1 MEIYD
6 QGTQKSQKTKNSGP
20 EEGKPR
26 SFFPHSEMNDW
37 TPLWEKLC
45 FFLLGFFG
53 LDLLSTASVS
63 VIRLTPLAQT
73 DAVAASAVNMF
84 VAYFLLAGAFVLF
97 IFLDGRKT
105 YRRVAVGFTH
115 SADYAYVGIG
125 FLVMIIINY
134 VFSFLYS
141 NFVPFYGANSNQVGV
156 EDYIKALPVLSF
168 FPIVLFA
175 PFCEELTYRIGLVDS
190 IGHKNRWLGIV
201 LASIVFGLIHFDF
214 SAILSYSEGLQ
225 AYEANTIT
233 ADQLLILKEDLLNE
247 FLNLPVYILNGVVL
261 AFVYAKS
268 GDIST
273 SMTLHLSN
281 NLFSYIEII
290 ISLFLPTAA
299 DSTSNASSLLSLF
312 GRMIR

>member
-1 MEIYD
+1 MT
-6 QGTQKSQKTKNSGP
+6 GRPFGKSSAF
-20 EEGKPR
+20 
-26 SFFPHSEMNDW
+26 SSW
-37 TPLWEKLC
+37 
-45 FFLLGFFG
+45 GFFG

-156 EDYIKALPVLSF
+156 E
-168 FPIVLFA
+168 
-175 PFCEELTYRIGLVDS
+175 GLHQ
-190 IGHKNRWLGIV
+190 GP
-201 LASIVFGLIHFDF
+201 AGLI
-214 SAILSYSEGLQ
+214 
-225 AYEANTIT
+225 
-233 ADQLLILKEDLLNE
+233 LLPHRPLR
-247 FLNLPVYILNGVVL
+247 
-261 AFVYAKS
+261 
-268 GDIST
+268 
-273 SMTLHLSN
+273 
-281 NLFSYIEII
+281 
-290 ISLFLPTAA
+290 
-299 DSTSNASSLLSLF
+299 SLLRRAHLPHRP
-312 GRMIR
+312 GRFDRT